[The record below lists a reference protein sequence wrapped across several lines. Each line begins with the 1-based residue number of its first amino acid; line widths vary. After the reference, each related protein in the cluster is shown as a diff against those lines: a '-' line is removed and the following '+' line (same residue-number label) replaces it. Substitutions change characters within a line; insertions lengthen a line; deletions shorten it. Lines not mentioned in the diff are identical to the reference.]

1 VAPARDR
8 PSDQVPDRARER
20 VMDGHEDVTAH
31 MVVDAREA
39 VDALPDGVV
48 IADEQGIVRLVN
60 DRATSLLG
68 TTRQAAEGRSLAEV
82 VTITNQEGASWV
94 ACTRP
99 YDGLVTR
106 TGVPEQSWVTPSGEE
121 VLVTARIHRGPGHG
135 PVTDVAV
142 SLRSGRARA
151 RLDRDRSDLVATV
164 AHELRS
170 PLTGVKGFVQ
180 ALLNR
185 WDRLNDEQ
193 KKLMLTTVHA
203 DSDRL
208 SRLITE
214 LLDVARLDT
223 GRLSMHPR
231 PCDVPTLT
239 GRVIESVRAGAPH
252 DIEFQ
257 APQDLPEIWADPD
270 KFTQVL
276 TNLVENAIRHGS
288 DPVTVTASKE
298 GDHVSIQVD
307 DSGEG
312 IPPEVRQRAFTKF
325 WTTGQR
331 GGSGLGLYLVNG
343 LVRAH
348 GGATTIDDAPEG
360 GARITT
366 TWPAFDPGD

>member
-1 VAPARDR
+1 MSPVRD
-8 PSDQVPDRARER
+8 VPD
-20 VMDGHEDVTAH
+20 DVSAH
-31 MVVDAREA
+31 MVLDARQA
-39 VDALPDGVV
+39 AAALPDGIV
-48 IADEQGIVRLVN
+48 IADESGVVRLVN
-60 DRATSLLG
+60 DRAAGLLG
-68 TTRQAAEGRSLAEV
+68 TTRDAAEGRSLAEV
-82 VTITNQEGASWV
+82 VTLTNQEGADWV
-94 ACTRP
+94 TCTHP

-106 TGVPEQSWVTPSGEE
+106 TGVPEQSWVSPSGQE
-121 VLVTARIHRGPGHG
+121 VLVTARIHRAPGHG

-223 GRLSMHPR
+223 GRLSMHQR
-231 PCDVPTLT
+231 PCDVSVLA
-239 GRVIESVRAGAPH
+239 GRVIDSVRAGAPH
-252 DIEFQ
+252 EIELF
-257 APQDLPEIWADPD
+257 APEDLPTIWADPD

-276 TNLVENAIRHGS
+276 TNLIENAIRHGS
-288 DPVTVTASKE
+288 DPVRVMAAKE
-298 GDHVSIQVD
+298 GEHVVLQVD
-307 DSGEG
+307 DSGDG
-312 IPPEVRQRAFTKF
+312 IPPEIRRRAFTKF

-348 GGATTIDDAPEG
+348 GGTVTIDDAPTG
-360 GARITT
+360 GARIVT
-366 TWPAFDPGD
+366 TWPAFSADA

>member
-1 VAPARDR
+1 
-8 PSDQVPDRARER
+8 VPD
-20 VMDGHEDVTAH
+20 DVTGH
-31 MVVDAREA
+31 MVVDARQA

-48 IADEQGIVRLVN
+48 IADERAVVRLVN
-60 DRATSLLG
+60 DRAASLLG
-68 TTRQAAEGRSLAEV
+68 TTCDAAEGRPLAEV
-82 VTITNQEGASWV
+82 LAVTNQEGASWV
-94 ACTRP
+94 DCTQP
-99 YDGLVTR
+99 YDGLVIR
-106 TGVPEQSWVTPSGEE
+106 TGVPEQSWVCPSGEE
-121 VLVTARIHRGPGHG
+121 VLVTARIHRAPGHG

-223 GRLSMHPR
+223 GRLSMHRR
-231 PCDVPTLT
+231 PCDVPILV
-239 GRVIESVRAGAPH
+239 GRVVESVRAGAPH
-252 DIEFQ
+252 HIDFH
-257 APQDLPEIWADPD
+257 APDDLPQIWADPD

-276 TNLVENAIRHGS
+276 TNLIENAIRHGS
-288 DPVTVTASKE
+288 DPVTVTAMEE
-298 GDHVSIQVD
+298 GEHVVVQVD
-307 DSGEG
+307 DSGDG
-312 IPPEVRQRAFTKF
+312 IAPEVRRRAFTKF

-348 GGATTIDDAPEG
+348 GGTVSIDDAPGG
-360 GARITT
+360 GARIVT
-366 TWPAFDPGD
+366 TWPPFTPDD

>member
-1 VAPARDR
+1 MDQSDDALPDVVTGARR
-8 PSDQVPDRARER
+8 
-20 VMDGHEDVTAH
+20 
-31 MVVDAREA
+31 A

-48 IADEQGIVRLVN
+48 IADGEGLVRLVN
-60 DRATSLLG
+60 DRAAALLG
-68 TTRQAAEGRSLAEV
+68 LSPDAAEGKPLADV
-82 VTITNQEGASWV
+82 LAVTNQDGVGWV

-106 TGVPEQSWVTPSGEE
+106 TGVPEQSWVLPSGEE
-121 VLVTARIHRGPGHG
+121 VLVNARIRRSPGHG

-142 SLRSGRARA
+142 SLRSGRGRA
-151 RLDRDRSDLVATV
+151 RLDRERSDLVATV

-223 GRLSMHPR
+223 GRLSMYPR

-239 GRVIESVRAGAPH
+239 QRVIDSVRAGAPH
-252 DIEFQ
+252 RIDLETSD
-257 APQDLPEIWADPD
+257 DLPRVWADPD

-276 TNLVENAIRHGS
+276 TNLVENALRHGS
-288 DPVTVTASKE
+288 DPVTVTAYRDDSAA
-298 GDHVSIQVD
+298 DLVTVQVD

-312 IPPEVRQRAFTKF
+312 IPPEIRRRAFAKF
-325 WTTGQR
+325 WTTGGR

-348 GGATTIDDAPEG
+348 GGTVTIGDAAGG
-360 GARITT
+360 GARIVT
-366 TWPAFDPGD
+366 TWPVLTTQE

>member
-1 VAPARDR
+1 MVA
-8 PSDQVPDRARER
+8 
-20 VMDGHEDVTAH
+20 
-31 MVVDAREA
+31 DARQA
-39 VDALPDGVV
+39 VDALPDGIVL
-48 IADEQGIVRLVN
+48 ADERGVVRLVN
-60 DRATSLLG
+60 IRATSLLG
-68 TTRQAAEGRSLAEV
+68 TTREAAEGRSLDEV
-82 VTITNQEGASWV
+82 LAVTNQEGAGWV

-99 YDGLVTR
+99 YEGLVTR
-106 TGVPEQSWVTPSGEE
+106 TGVPEQSWVLPSGDE
-121 VLVTARIHRGPGHG
+121 VLVTARIHRAPGHG

-223 GRLSMHPR
+223 GRLSMHQR
-231 PCDVPTLT
+231 PCDVSVLV
-239 GRVIESVRAGAPH
+239 GRVIDSVRAGAPH
-252 DIEFQ
+252 QIELRT
-257 APQDLPEIWADPD
+257 PEDLPQVWADPD
-270 KFTQVL
+270 KFTQVM
-276 TNLVENAIRHGS
+276 TNLLENAIRHGS
-288 DPVTVTASKE
+288 DPVTVSATLE
-298 GDHVSIQVD
+298 GDLVVVLVD

-312 IPPEVRQRAFTKF
+312 IAPEIRRRAFTKF

-331 GGSGLGLYLVNG
+331 GGSGLGMYLVSG

-348 GGATTIDDAPEG
+348 GGTVTIDDAPEG
-360 GARITT
+360 GARIIT
-366 TWPAFDPGD
+366 TWPAFDADS

>member
-1 VAPARDR
+1 MAPARDR
-8 PSDQVPDRARER
+8 LSDQVPDRAHER

-94 ACTRP
+94 ACTHP

-121 VLVTARIHRGPGHG
+121 VLVTARIHRAPGHG

-312 IPPEVRQRAFTKF
+312 IAPEVRQRAFTKF